1 MNKLIYKLTSLA
13 LILVSVVS
21 LLLRYSRLS
30 ERIAI
35 HYNFYGEADNYGS
48 KSSLFIIVL
57 LQITFTILYLILR
70 RFPDKLAYPSKVK
83 EEHKDT
89 IYKLVD
95 KMLLQIMLIWNI
107 CFTFMLF
114 KSIGLWNINII
125 LLISIFVFHLF
136 FLI

>member
-21 LLLRYSRLS
+21 LLLRYSSLS